1 MTKQTDTIKIK
12 NKTYVIC
19 NYTEKEKE
27 YFKQIG
33 LNQDGNTYLIELKV
47 YNALRK

>member
-1 MTKQTDTIKIK
+1 MTDTIKIK
-12 NKTYVIC
+12 NKVYVIC

-33 LNQDGNTYLIELKV
+33 LNQNSNTYLIELKV
-47 YNALRK
+47 YKQLEVLK